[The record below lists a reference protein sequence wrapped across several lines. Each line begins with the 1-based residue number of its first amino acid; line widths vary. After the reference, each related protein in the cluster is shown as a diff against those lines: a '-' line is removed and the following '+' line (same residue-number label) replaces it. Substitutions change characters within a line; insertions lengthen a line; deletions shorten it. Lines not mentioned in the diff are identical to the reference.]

1 MAPSKSYRP
10 RVDYL
15 ALGGT
20 IASVP
25 AEGQQGTAPMLSA
38 VEIARSVAG
47 IDEVAELRSEQFLQV
62 ASPSITFADLLRLRD
77 EILKRVAAGAKGVV
91 LTQGT
96 DTVEETAFVLDL
108 LWDGDAPIVVSGAM
122 RGPSLPGSDGP
133 ANLLAAVRVAA
144 SDAAR
149 GIGVTV
155 VFNDEI
161 HAARFLRKSH
171 TSSPSAFRSDPTG
184 PIGWVIE
191 GRIFVATNPIGRFHV
206 PLASDVQVP
215 PVALVGLG
223 LGDDG
228 RLLSSLS
235 QLGYR
240 GAVLEGFGGGH
251 VSPATMGFLTDL
263 VRQMPVVL
271 ASRTGTGEVLSETYR
286 FHGSEI
292 ELLNMGL
299 FRAGAL
305 NGIKA
310 RLLLSLCLAAGG
322 SAAQIEE
329 AFSKAGMTSG
339 PIRLVRREENE
350 LSPRRS
356 S

>member
-122 RGPSLPGSDGP
+122 RGS
-133 ANLLAAVRVAA
+133 
-144 SDAAR
+144 
-149 GIGVTV
+149 
-155 VFNDEI
+155 
-161 HAARFLRKSH
+161 
-171 TSSPSAFRSDPTG
+171 
-184 PIGWVIE
+184 
-191 GRIFVATNPIGRFHV
+191 
-206 PLASDVQVP
+206 
-215 PVALVGLG
+215 
-223 LGDDG
+223 
-228 RLLSSLS
+228 
-235 QLGYR
+235 
-240 GAVLEGFGGGH
+240 
-251 VSPATMGFLTDL
+251 
-263 VRQMPVVL
+263 
-271 ASRTGTGEVLSETYR
+271 
-286 FHGSEI
+286 
-292 ELLNMGL
+292 
-299 FRAGAL
+299 
-305 NGIKA
+305 
-310 RLLLSLCLAAGG
+310 
-322 SAAQIEE
+322 
-329 AFSKAGMTSG
+329 SG
-339 PIRLVRREENE
+339 P
-350 LSPRRS
+350 SP
-356 S
+356 